1 GWGLRA
7 CPGPDLGQAAGL
19 AGAGGGAS
27 FLQLPASRWDD
38 NNESERGGA
47 GARPGFLCPVALW
60 LGKPPPPGLHHSG
73 SYGDLRRRCPRTRL
87 TRGGHLQPL
96 QGRIWNFSDGSCL
109 LLSLNQT
116 PACGLLLPQLP
127 PPPARPLQ
135 LALREERTPPQ
146 HGVEHLPGPLVK
158 RSKAGLVLLPQHL
171 RVAESLAGPGR
182 WRGGT
187 RRGSSLHPP
196 GAGGQSRTPAR
207 TRAPGRDLGH
217 TRGSVPSSG
226 LHLRM
231 QRRSFLLLALLALL
245 ALTSA
250 VAKKKDKMKK
260 GGPGSECAEWTWGPC
275 TPSSKD
281 CGVGFREGTCG
292 AQTQRIRCRVPCNW
306 KKEFGADCKYKFETW
321 GACDGG
327 TGTKARQGTLKKA
340 RYNAQCQETIR
351 VTKPCS
357 PKTKAKAKAK
367 KGKEKD

>member
-1 GWGLRA
+1 MYGWGLRA

-38 NNESERGGA
+38 NNESERGGV
-47 GARPGFLCPVALW
+47 GARPGFLGPVALW

-196 GAGGQSRTPAR
+196 GARRTEPHTGSNAGPRPGPRTHPGLCTLFWSPPKVPWPWRETGVQGEKGTANRGWGRWSAR
-207 TRAPGRDLGH
+207 LRHGEWGAGTRRRPGAGRARD
-217 TRGSVPSSG
+217 R
-226 LHLRM
+226 RM
-231 QRRSFLLLALLALL
+231 
-245 ALTSA
+245 
-250 VAKKKDKMKK
+250 
-260 GGPGSECAEWTWGPC
+260 GGPGEP
-275 TPSSKD
+275 
-281 CGVGFREGTCG
+281 GV
-292 AQTQRIRCRVPCNW
+292 
-306 KKEFGADCKYKFETW
+306 
-321 GACDGG
+321 
-327 TGTKARQGTLKKA
+327 
-340 RYNAQCQETIR
+340 
-351 VTKPCS
+351 
-357 PKTKAKAKAK
+357 
-367 KGKEKD
+367 